1 MYDEALDNTAAAE
14 AIKLES
20 PVSKVG
26 GKGRPIATAEE
37 EGLFHANRGTLA
49 TPSREVHPR
58 EARKSL
64 PILNRKIT
72 VEILLA
78 RWAACG

>member
-1 MYDEALDNTAAAE
+1 MDDEALDNTAAAE

-37 EGLFHANRGTLA
+37 GGLFHANRSAGRHAGNTL
-49 TPSREVHPR
+49 S
-58 EARKSL
+58 
-64 PILNRKIT
+64 
-72 VEILLA
+72 
-78 RWAACG
+78 